1 MDYKHVE
8 AKENCIVI
16 KDVANFDPVHIFECG
31 QCFRWNKIRDNDFI
45 GVAYGRVIEVIKE
58 GNDVIIYNSNE
69 EDFYNIWCE
78 YFDLNQ
84 DYSNIKQELSK
95 DPLLKKA
102 VDFGYGIRI
111 LKQEPFEIVISFIIS
126 ANNRIPMIKR
136 AIENISKRWGEPIE
150 YKGVTYYTFPSV
162 EKLAA
167 VDETELESCGLGF
180 RAKYVKDTVSNIYS
194 SLQGLEGFE
203 KYNIYEIA
211 KMSDDDCH
219 RALQQFNGIG
229 PKVGDCIMLFSMNK
243 ISAFPVDVWVKRAM
257 MHFYT
262 APDLSLKKIRDFAR
276 DKFGSLAG
284 FAQQYLFY
292 YARENNI
299 KIE

>member
-150 YKGVTYYTFPSV
+150 YKGVTYYTFQCR
-162 EKLAA
+162 KA
-167 VDETELESCGLGF
+167 SCSG
-180 RAKYVKDTVSNIYS
+180 
-194 SLQGLEGFE
+194 
-203 KYNIYEIA
+203 
-211 KMSDDDCH
+211 
-219 RALQQFNGIG
+219 
-229 PKVGDCIMLFSMNK
+229 
-243 ISAFPVDVWVKRAM
+243 
-257 MHFYT
+257 
-262 APDLSLKKIRDFAR
+262 RD
-276 DKFGSLAG
+276 
-284 FAQQYLFY
+284 
-292 YARENNI
+292 
-299 KIE
+299 